1 VDDVLG
7 AEIARL
13 LTDQAFE
20 DAGVLVHMPS
30 ERDLAFIRSRSRE
43 PEAAV
48 AAEARSRRAM
58 RGNQPGR
65 VLANVVTRMQALI
78 AAQLEVERGGNGG
91 RPSQPEREYVLIN
104 IALVCPPSGPTGRI
118 ELIA

>member
-1 VDDVLG
+1 
-7 AEIARL
+7 
-13 LTDQAFE
+13 
-20 DAGVLVHMPS
+20 
-30 ERDLAFIRSRSRE
+30 
-43 PEAAV
+43 
-48 AAEARSRRAM
+48 
-58 RGNQPGR
+58 
-65 VLANVVTRMQALI
+65 MQALI